1 MNKIDLSQLKID
13 NEFRRLFFNK
23 SNEKIKKLRTSI
35 LSNGCINPLHV
46 WNDILL
52 DGYDRYDI
60 CIKNNIPFEIC
71 EMNFKNRNEA
81 VEWICINQLKRK
93 DITFKM
99 RIYIIGK
106 LFDTQKNLCNDK
118 GMSANIIAKKIAA
131 ENNKYPST
139 IQKYSRFSRVID
151 ELSNS
156 YADYVHDVLY
166 EKVSAPYDNIYKMT
180 AEAYKYGTK
189 SAKLKIEDKSVS
201 AQIKIMPD
209 YDPDAD
215 LAGLKLTIPSWIGSI
230 ERVKNSGNFEKATS
244 NMKIQ
249 LISVLKELDNA
260 VKNILKLMEENKN
273 VIFSP

>member
-1 MNKIDLSQLKID
+1 MIMNKIDLPQLKID

-23 SNEKIKKLRTSI
+23 SNEKIKKLKANI
-35 LSNGCINPLHV
+35 LSNGCINPLPV

-52 DGYDRYDI
+52 DGYDRYEI
-60 CIKNNIPFEIC
+60 CLDKNIPFEIC
-71 EMNFKNRNEA
+71 KMDFKNRNEA
-81 VEWICINQLKRK
+81 VEWICVNQLKRK
-93 DITFKM
+93 DLTFKM

-106 LFDTQKNLCNDK
+106 LFDTQKNLGYDK
-118 GMSANIIAKKIAA
+118 GISANVIAKKIAA

-139 IQKYSRFSRVID
+139 VQKYSRFSRVID
-151 ELSNS
+151 ELSDL

-180 AEAYKYGTK
+180 AEANKYGTK
-189 SAKLKIEDKSVS
+189 SAKLKIENRTVS

-230 ERVKNSGNFEKATS
+230 ERVKNSGNFEKAT
-244 NMKIQ
+244 NDMKTQ
-249 LISVLKELDNA
+249 LISALKELDNA
-260 VKNILKLMEENKN
+260 VENILKLMEENKN
-273 VIFSP
+273 E

>member
-1 MNKIDLSQLKID
+1 MIMNKIDLSQLKID

-23 SNEKIKKLRTSI
+23 SNEKIKKLKASI
-35 LSNGCINPLHV
+35 LSNGCINPLPV

-60 CIKNNIPFEIC
+60 CIKNDIPFEIC

-81 VEWICINQLKRK
+81 IEWICENQLKRK
-93 DITFKM
+93 DLTLKM
-99 RIYIIGK
+99 KAYLIGK
-106 LFDTQKNLCNDK
+106 LFEVQKSLGIEK
-118 GMSANIIAKKIAA
+118 GISGSKIINKIAA
-131 ENNKYPST
+131 EYNKHTST
-139 IQKYSRFSRVID
+139 IWKYSMLSRTID
-151 ELSNS
+151 EL
-156 YADYVHDVLY
+156 ADNCTDYINDILT
-166 EKVSAPYDNIYKMT
+166 EKISVPYDKMFKQLSET
-180 AEAYKYGTK
+180 HKYCRK
-189 SAKLKIEDKSVS
+189 SPKYKIEDKTSP

-249 LISVLKELDNA
+249 LISALKELDNT

-273 VIFSP
+273 E

>member
-1 MNKIDLSQLKID
+1 MIMNKIDLSQLKID

-35 LSNGCINPLHV
+35 LSNGCINPIHI

-60 CIKNNIPFEIC
+60 CIKNDIPFEIC

-81 VEWICINQLKRK
+81 IEWICENQLKRN
-93 DITFKM
+93 DLTLKM
-99 RIYIIGK
+99 KAYLIGK
-106 LFDTQKNLCNDK
+106 LFEAEKILAINQKIPV
-118 GMSANIIAKKIAA
+118 NIITEKISD
-131 ENNKYPST
+131 EYNKYPST
-139 IQKYSRFSRVID
+139 ISKYSIFSRTID
-151 ELSNS
+151 KLSES
-156 YADYVHDVLY
+156 YPDYIKDVLS
-166 EKVSAPYDNIYKMT
+166 EKISVSYDNIYKLT
-180 AEAYKYGTK
+180 AEAHKYVRK
-189 SAKLKIEDKSVS
+189 PSKYKIEDKTVA

-273 VIFSP
+273 E

>member
-1 MNKIDLSQLKID
+1 MIMNKINLSQLKID

-23 SNEKIKKLRTSI
+23 SNEKIKKLKASI
-35 LSNGCINPLHV
+35 LSNGCINPLPV

-52 DGYDRYDI
+52 DGYDIYDI
-60 CIKNNIPFEIC
+60 CIKNDIPFEIC

-81 VEWICINQLKRK
+81 IEWICENQLKRK
-93 DITFKM
+93 DLTLKM
-99 RIYIIGK
+99 KAYLIGK
-106 LFDTQKNLCNDK
+106 LFEAEKILAINQKIPI
-118 GMSANIIAKKIAA
+118 NIITEKISD
-131 ENNKYPST
+131 EYNKYPST
-139 IQKYSRFSRVID
+139 ISKYSIFSRTID
-151 ELSNS
+151 KLSES
-156 YADYVHDVLY
+156 YPDYIKDVLS
-166 EKVSAPYDNIYKMT
+166 EKISVSYDNIYKLT
-180 AEAYKYGTK
+180 AEAHKYVRKPSKYKV
-189 SAKLKIEDKSVS
+189 EDKTVA

-273 VIFSP
+273 E